1 MNRHSNVEMMCLQGP
16 ANLERIEEPWLDGLA
31 SGDPESVA
39 TMIRLLS
46 GHQTWNSKRMLGA
59 MVLDRLDA
67 EALSTRAELP
77 DRCHR
82 LVNGLDSVN
91 GLNP

>member
-39 TMIRLLS
+39 TMVRLLS

-67 EALSTRAELP
+67 EASSTRAELP

>member
-39 TMIRLLS
+39 ATVRLLS

-82 LVNGLDSVN
+82 LFNGLDSVN